1 MFLNGN
7 IARFFFPL
15 NGFRNLTHQI
25 NMPDTPMRFSIL
37 LILFILTGLSDFSI
51 AQTPA
56 QNETK
61 YKAAVSDV
69 KKGAYNIAIE
79 KLAPLTST
87 NIQAPYS
94 PYAHYY
100 YALSAYNLKR
110 YRESKQ
116 MLLQL
121 ISRYPAWNKVNDA
134 YYLLGA
140 NHLATEQYKEGL
152 GFLQRIK
159 DSSYNK
165 DVQALKQHYFG
176 EIKDLNKL
184 KEIQRQFPDDR
195 DIAIELIQFID
206 RSPTSTKTDDLQ
218 AEQLIAE
225 FKVSSKEKK
234 STNADGPQKSI
245 PKTEGQWEKG
255 YFNVAVMLPF
265 RLDEF
270 STSKRRTNQF
280 AYDYY
285 LGLVQAQKKLDT
297 EGIKINLLA
306 YDVTNE
312 AKSMNGIIGN
322 SEFQQSDLVIGP
334 LYPSTF
340 DVAAGYVTNAN
351 MFMLNPLSTDASL
364 LSRGENMYLAHPSIQ
379 FQIQKA
385 AEWMKSVAPGPA
397 AAIYYGNNA
406 KDSVMAFSYANE
418 IKLRGGRVL
427 EMLKII
433 SDREWLENKMSQ
445 FATTKPSHVAVF
457 ASDGSSGA
465 KVLDVLNA
473 RTLTTVPVLANSASF
488 NLQQS
493 RLGKY
498 GSRLYLIETD
508 YIDREKDQV
517 REFQKEYWAATNTF
531 PSSYSYQGYDQLLFF
546 GRMLAKYKDGLK
558 RGLEMRKYDD
568 DYLLSGFDYTK
579 SRENQI
585 QPLLKYSG
593 TKWVPV
599 R

>member
-1 MFLNGN
+1 
-7 IARFFFPL
+7 
-15 NGFRNLTHQI
+15 
-25 NMPDTPMRFSIL
+25 MRIPIL
-37 LILFILTGLSDFSI
+37 LLLFICLGLNNFSF

-56 QNETK
+56 QNETR

-87 NIQAPYS
+87 SIQAPYS

-100 YALSAYNLKR
+100 YGLSAYNLKR

-121 ISRYPAWNKVNDA
+121 ISRYPAWNKINDV

-159 DSSYNK
+159 DSSYNR

-176 EIKDLNKL
+176 EITDLAKL
-184 KEIQRQFPDDR
+184 KDIQRQFPEDR

-206 RSPTSTKTDDLQ
+206 RSPGSTKTDALQ
-218 AEQLIAE
+218 AEQLIAQ
-225 FKVSSKEKK
+225 FKVSSKEKN
-234 STNADGPQKSI
+234 STIADGPQKSI
-245 PKTEGQWEKG
+245 PKIAGQWDKG
-255 YFNVAVMLPF
+255 YLNVSVMLPF

-270 STSKRRTNQF
+270 NTSKRRTNQF

-285 LGLVQAQKKLDT
+285 SGLVQAQKQLET
-297 EGIKINLLA
+297 EGIKINLVA

-312 AKSMNGIIGN
+312 AKSINGIVGN
-322 SEFQQSDLVIGP
+322 PEFQQSDLVIGP

-340 DVAAGYVTNAN
+340 DVAAGYVSNAN

-364 LSRGENMYLAHPSIQ
+364 LNRGENMYLAHPSIQ

-385 AEWMKSVAPGPA
+385 ADWMKTVASGPA
-397 AAIYYGNNA
+397 VAVYYGNNA

-418 IKLRGGRVL
+418 VKARGGRVI

-445 FATTKPSHVAVF
+445 FAATKPSHVALF
-457 ASDGSSGA
+457 ASDGSSGVN
-465 KVLDVLNA
+465 VLEILNA

-488 NLQQS
+488 NMQQS

-498 GSRLYLIETD
+498 GSRLFLIETD
-508 YIDREKDQV
+508 YVDREKEKV
-517 REFQKEYWAATNTF
+517 REFQKAYWAETNTF

-546 GRMLAKYKDGLK
+546 GRMLSKYKDGLK

-568 DYLLSGFDYTK
+568 DYLLSGFDFTK

-585 QPLLKYSG
+585 SPLLKYSG

>member
-1 MFLNGN
+1 
-7 IARFFFPL
+7 
-15 NGFRNLTHQI
+15 
-25 NMPDTPMRFSIL
+25 MRIPIL
-37 LILFILTGLSDFSI
+37 LLLFICLGLNNFSF

-56 QNETK
+56 QNETR

-87 NIQAPYS
+87 SIQAPYS

-100 YALSAYNLKR
+100 YGLSAYNLKR

-121 ISRYPAWNKVNDA
+121 ISRYPAWNKINDV

-176 EIKDLNKL
+176 EITDLAKL
-184 KEIQRQFPDDR
+184 KDIQRQFPEDR

-206 RSPTSTKTDDLQ
+206 RSPGSTKTDALQ
-218 AEQLIAE
+218 AEQLIAQ
-225 FKVSSKEKK
+225 FKVSSKEKN
-234 STNADGPQKSI
+234 STIADGPQKSI
-245 PKTEGQWEKG
+245 PKIAGQWDKG
-255 YFNVAVMLPF
+255 YLNVSVMLPF

-270 STSKRRTNQF
+270 NTSKRRTNQF

-285 LGLVQAQKKLDT
+285 SGLVQAQKQLET
-297 EGIKINLLA
+297 EGIKINLVA

-312 AKSMNGIIGN
+312 AKSINGIVGN
-322 SEFQQSDLVIGP
+322 PEFQQSDLVIGP

-340 DVAAGYVTNAN
+340 DVAAGYVSNAN

-364 LSRGENMYLAHPSIQ
+364 LNRGENMYLAHPSIQ

-385 AEWMKSVAPGPA
+385 ADWMKTVAPGPA
-397 AAIYYGNNA
+397 VAVYYGNNA

-418 IKLRGGRVL
+418 VKARGGRVI

-445 FATTKPSHVAVF
+445 FAATKPSHVALF
-457 ASDGSSGA
+457 ASDGSSGVN
-465 KVLDVLNA
+465 VLEILNA

-488 NLQQS
+488 NMQQS

-498 GSRLYLIETD
+498 GSRLFLIETD
-508 YIDREKDQV
+508 YVDREKEKV
-517 REFQKEYWAATNTF
+517 REFQKAYWAETNTF

-546 GRMLAKYKDGLK
+546 SRMLSKYKDGLK

-568 DYLLSGFDYTK
+568 DYLLSGFDFTK

-585 QPLLKYSG
+585 SPLLKYSG

>member
-1 MFLNGN
+1 
-7 IARFFFPL
+7 
-15 NGFRNLTHQI
+15 
-25 NMPDTPMRFSIL
+25 MRIFVL
-37 LILFILTGLSDFSI
+37 LMLFIYAGLNKISF

-61 YKAAVSDV
+61 YKAAVSDI

-87 NIQAPYS
+87 SIQTPYS

-100 YALSAYNLKR
+100 YGLAAYNLKR

-121 ISRYPAWNKVNDA
+121 ISRYPAWNKINDV

-165 DVQALKQHYFG
+165 DVQGLKQHYFG
-176 EIKDLNKL
+176 EVKDLAKL
-184 KEIQRQFPDDR
+184 KEIQKQFPEDR

-206 RSPTSTKTDDLQ
+206 RSPTSTKTDALQ
-218 AEQLIAE
+218 AEQLVSQ
-225 FKVSSKEKK
+225 FKVSSKEKN
-234 STNADGPQKSI
+234 STIADGPQKSI
-245 PKTEGQWEKG
+245 PKTAGQWDKG
-255 YFNVAVMLPF
+255 YLNVSVMLPF

-270 STSKRRTNQF
+270 NTSKRRTNQF

-285 LGLVQAQKKLDT
+285 LGLVQAQKQLET
-297 EGIKINLLA
+297 EGIKINLVA

-312 AKSMNGIIGN
+312 AKSINGIVGN
-322 SEFQQSDLVIGP
+322 PEFQQSDLVIGP
-334 LYPSTF
+334 LYPNTF
-340 DVAAGYVTNAN
+340 DVAAGYVSSAD

-364 LSRGENMYLAHPSIQ
+364 LNRGENMYLAHPSIQ
-379 FQIQKA
+379 FQTQKA
-385 AEWMKSVAPGPA
+385 AEWMKTVAPGPA
-397 AAIYYGNNA
+397 VAIYYGNNA

-418 IKLRGGRVL
+418 IKTRGGRII

-445 FATTKPSHVAVF
+445 FATSKPSHVALF
-457 ASDGSSGA
+457 ASDGSSGVN
-465 KVLDVLNA
+465 VLEILNA
-473 RTLTTVPVLANSASF
+473 RAMTTVPVLANSASF
-488 NLQQS
+488 NMQQS

-498 GSRLYLIETD
+498 GSRLFLIETD
-508 YIDREKDQV
+508 YVDREKEKV
-517 REFQKEYWAATNTF
+517 REFQKSYWAETNTF

-568 DYLLSGFDYTK
+568 DYLLSGFDFTK

-585 QPLLKYSG
+585 SPLLKYSG

>member
-1 MFLNGN
+1 MRISVLLMIFICLGLNN
-7 IARFFFPL
+7 ISF
-15 NGFRNLTHQI
+15 
-25 NMPDTPMRFSIL
+25 
-37 LILFILTGLSDFSI
+37 

-79 KLAPLTST
+79 KLAPLTNT
-87 NIQAPYS
+87 AINTPYS

-100 YALSAYNLKR
+100 YGLSAYNLKR

-121 ISRYPAWNKVNDA
+121 ISRYPGWKQINDA

-140 NHLATEQYKEGL
+140 NYLATEQYKEGL
-152 GFLQRIK
+152 GYFQRIK
-159 DSSYNK
+159 DSSYGK
-165 DVQALKQHYFG
+165 DIQGLKQHYFG
-176 EIKDLNKL
+176 DIKDLAKL

-195 DIAIELIQFID
+195 DIAIELIQFIE
-206 RSPTSTKTDDLQ
+206 RSPGSVKTDAQL
-218 AEQLIAE
+218 AEQLIAQ
-225 FKVSSKEKK
+225 FKVSSKEKN
-234 STNADGPQKSI
+234 STVADGPRKSI
-245 PKTEGQWEKG
+245 PRTAGQWDKG
-255 YFNVAVMLPF
+255 YFNVSVMLPF

-270 STSKRRTNQF
+270 GTTKRRTNQF

-285 LGLVQAQKKLDT
+285 LGLVEAQKQLET

-312 AKSMNGIIGN
+312 LKSINGITGN
-322 SEFQQSDLVIGP
+322 PEFQQSDLVIGP
-334 LYPSTF
+334 LYPGTF
-340 DVAAGYVTNAN
+340 DVAAGYVSNAN

-379 FQIQKA
+379 FQVQKA
-385 AEWMKSVAPGPA
+385 AEWMKTVAPGPA
-397 AAIYYGNNA
+397 VAIYYGNNA
-406 KDSVMAFSYANE
+406 KDSVMAFTYANE
-418 IKLRGGRVL
+418 VKARGGRII
-427 EMLKII
+427 EMLRII
-433 SDREWLENKMSQ
+433 SEREWLENKMSQ
-445 FATTKPSHVAVF
+445 FATTKPSHVALF
-457 ASDGSSGA
+457 ASDGSSG
-465 KVLDVLNA
+465 VNVIEILNA
-473 RTLTTVPVLANSASF
+473 RSLTTVPVLANSASF
-488 NLQQS
+488 NMQQS

-508 YIDREKDQV
+508 YVDREKDKV
-517 REFQKEYWAATNTF
+517 REFQKAYWTETNTF

-558 RGLEMRKYDD
+558 RGLELRKYDD
-568 DYLLSGFDYTK
+568 DYLLSGFDFTK

-585 QPLLKYSG
+585 SPLLKYNG

>member
-1 MFLNGN
+1 
-7 IARFFFPL
+7 
-15 NGFRNLTHQI
+15 
-25 NMPDTPMRFSIL
+25 MRIPIL
-37 LILFILTGLSDFSI
+37 LLLFICLGLNNFSF

-56 QNETK
+56 QNETR

-87 NIQAPYS
+87 SIQAPYS

-100 YALSAYNLKR
+100 YGLSAYNLKR

-121 ISRYPAWNKVNDA
+121 ISRYPAWNKINDV

-176 EIKDLNKL
+176 EITDLAKL
-184 KEIQRQFPDDR
+184 KDIQRQFPEDR

-206 RSPTSTKTDDLQ
+206 RSPGSTKTDALQ
-218 AEQLIAE
+218 AEQLIAQ
-225 FKVSSKEKK
+225 FKVSSKEKN
-234 STNADGPQKSI
+234 STIADGPQKSI
-245 PKTEGQWEKG
+245 PKIAGQWDKG
-255 YFNVAVMLPF
+255 YLNVSVMLPF

-270 STSKRRTNQF
+270 NTSKRRTNQF

-285 LGLVQAQKKLDT
+285 SGLVQAQKQLET
-297 EGIKINLLA
+297 EGIKINLVA

-312 AKSMNGIIGN
+312 AKSINGIVGN
-322 SEFQQSDLVIGP
+322 PEFQQSDLVIGP

-340 DVAAGYVTNAN
+340 DVAAGYVSNAN

-364 LSRGENMYLAHPSIQ
+364 LNRGENMYLAHPSIQ

-385 AEWMKSVAPGPA
+385 ADWMKTVASGPA
-397 AAIYYGNNA
+397 VAVYYGNNA

-418 IKLRGGRVL
+418 VKARGGRVI

-445 FATTKPSHVAVF
+445 FAATKPSHVALF
-457 ASDGSSGA
+457 ASDGSSGVN
-465 KVLDVLNA
+465 VLEILNA

-488 NLQQS
+488 NMQQS

-498 GSRLYLIETD
+498 GSRLFLIETD
-508 YIDREKDQV
+508 YVDREKEKV
-517 REFQKEYWAATNTF
+517 REFQKAYWAETNTF

-546 GRMLAKYKDGLK
+546 GRMLSKYKDGLK

-568 DYLLSGFDYTK
+568 DYLLSGFDFTK

-585 QPLLKYSG
+585 SPLLKYSG

>member
-1 MFLNGN
+1 
-7 IARFFFPL
+7 
-15 NGFRNLTHQI
+15 
-25 NMPDTPMRFSIL
+25 MRIFVL
-37 LILFILTGLSDFSI
+37 LMLFIYAGLNNISF

-61 YKAAVSDV
+61 YKAAVSDI

-87 NIQAPYS
+87 SIQTPYS

-100 YALSAYNLKR
+100 YGLAAYNLKR

-121 ISRYPAWNKVNDA
+121 ISRYPAWNKINDV

-165 DVQALKQHYFG
+165 DVQGLKQHYFG
-176 EIKDLNKL
+176 EVKDLAKL
-184 KEIQRQFPDDR
+184 KEIQKQFPEDR

-206 RSPTSTKTDDLQ
+206 RSPTSTKTDALQ
-218 AEQLIAE
+218 AEQLVSQ
-225 FKVSSKEKK
+225 FKVSSKEKN
-234 STNADGPQKSI
+234 STIADGPQKSI
-245 PKTEGQWEKG
+245 PKTAGQWDKG
-255 YFNVAVMLPF
+255 YLNVSVMLPF

-270 STSKRRTNQF
+270 NTSKRRTNQF

-285 LGLVQAQKKLDT
+285 LGLVQAQKQLET
-297 EGIKINLLA
+297 EGIKINLVA

-312 AKSMNGIIGN
+312 AKSINGIVGN
-322 SEFQQSDLVIGP
+322 PEFQQSDLVIGP
-334 LYPSTF
+334 LYPNTF
-340 DVAAGYVTNAN
+340 DVAAGYVSSAD

-364 LSRGENMYLAHPSIQ
+364 LNRGENMYLAHPSIQ
-379 FQIQKA
+379 FQTQKA
-385 AEWMKSVAPGPA
+385 AEWMKTVAPGPA
-397 AAIYYGNNA
+397 VAIYYGNNA

-418 IKLRGGRVL
+418 IKTRGGRII

-445 FATTKPSHVAVF
+445 FATSKPSHVALF
-457 ASDGSSGA
+457 ASDGSSGVN
-465 KVLDVLNA
+465 VLEILNA
-473 RTLTTVPVLANSASF
+473 RAMTTVPVLANSASF
-488 NLQQS
+488 NMQQS

-498 GSRLYLIETD
+498 GSRLFLIETD
-508 YIDREKDQV
+508 YVDREKEKV
-517 REFQKEYWAATNTF
+517 REFQKSYWAETNTF

-568 DYLLSGFDYTK
+568 DYLLSGFDFTK

-585 QPLLKYSG
+585 SPLLKYSG